1 MLDIQRDMRS
11 HRNGG
16 SAHHTSFDKTERVGR
31 TFERNVSKKFK
42 SPERNQFRYNMIYN
56 KMNNMMNDPRF
67 LRKGNDQEG
76 NMSLQ
81 AKLLMSVPSYSSIHQ
96 QSTRKGLGGSVSV

>member
-1 MLDIQRDMRS
+1 MLDIQREMRS
-11 HRNGG
+11 HRNG
-16 SAHHTSFDKTERVGR
+16 SAHHSQFDKTEKVGR

-67 LRKGNDQEG
+67 LRKGNE
-76 NMSLQ
+76 
-81 AKLLMSVPSYSSIHQ
+81 
-96 QSTRKGLGGSVSV
+96 